1 VMLPLTERQSQVL
14 AFIHGFMA
22 KKGFAPSLE
31 QIAAG
36 LELSS
41 LATVHKHLENLKER
55 GYITR
60 AWNRSRSI
68 TVLVDGP
75 ICPTCKRPLRGES
88 NPQIDRN
95 TVEIGG
101 SRGESAR

>member
-1 VMLPLTERQSQVL
+1 MQPLTERQSQVL
-14 AFIHGFMA
+14 GYLNHFMA
-22 KKGFAPSLE
+22 TNGYAPSLE
-31 QIAAG
+31 QIGRG
-36 LELSS
+36 LGLSS

-88 NPQIDRN
+88 NSGINRN